1 MRLSLF
7 GTRTAGGPGP
17 DGYID
22 NVDLQVVAVP
32 EPAAVGVVGGGL
44 FALTLLRKRRRD
56 GP

>member
-7 GTRTAGGPGP
+7 GTRTAGGAGP

-32 EPAAVGVVGGGL
+32 EPAAVGVAGGL
-44 FALTLLRKRRRD
+44 FALTLLRRRRRD